1 MNSHASGSLPR
12 SRAMHWSPRAIAACT
27 GGTLQTGWTPDSPD
41 DRILTGVST
50 DSRSIQPGELF
61 VAITAERD
69 GHDFIGSAVQSG
81 ATGLVVDRSRVP
93 ELESL
98 AGGARSIAV
107 VAVADTATAL
117 LDIGEAARRRL
128 DIPVIGITGSV
139 GKTST
144 KDLAAAALAARFETV
159 SSEKSFNN
167 ELGVPLTLAN
177 APEWAEVAVI
187 EMGSRGPGHIA
198 KLCRVALPTIGVV
211 TAVAAAHTEAFG
223 GLDQVAAA
231 KAELVEAVPDKGTV
245 VLNADDHR
253 VLAMARRTRAEV
265 LTYSV
270 LSPPPVHADIVA
282 EGIAVDDRLRPS
294 FSVRTP
300 WGAAAVRLEARGV
313 HQVGNALAA
322 LTVAL
327 RCGVDLGAA
336 TAALAGAGLS
346 PWRMEL
352 RRTPSGA
359 FVLNDAYNAN
369 PASMAAALHALADL
383 EARRRSAVLGLMA
396 ELGDDSDSQHLAVAE
411 EASRLGIELIPFATE
426 AYGIKAVAGIEEALE
441 RMGPLSSGDAVLVKG
456 SRVAGLER
464 LAARLTDPH

>member
-1 MNSHASGSLPR
+1 
-12 SRAMHWSPRAIAACT
+12 MHWSPRAIAACT
-27 GGTLQTGWTPDSPD
+27 GGTLQTGSTPGSPD

-50 DSRSIQPGELF
+50 DTRSIQPGELF
-61 VAITAERD
+61 VAIAAERN
-69 GHDFIGSAVQSG
+69 GHEFIASAVEGG
-81 ATGLVVDRSRVP
+81 AAGLVVDRSRIA
-93 ELESL
+93 ELGSL
-98 AGGARSIAV
+98 AGEACSVAVAV
-107 VAVADTATAL
+107 VAVADTAAAL
-117 LDIGEAARRRL
+117 LDIGAAARRRL
-128 DIPVIGITGSV
+128 EVPVIGITGSV

-144 KDLAAAALAARFETV
+144 KDLAAAALAVRFETV

-177 APEWAEVAVI
+177 APESTEVTVI

-198 KLCRVALPTIGVV
+198 KLCRVALPTIAVV

-231 KAELVEAVPDKGTV
+231 KAELVEAVPEEGTV
-245 VLNADDHR
+245 VLNADDRR
-253 VLAMARRTRAEV
+253 VLAMAQHTRAEV
-265 LTYSV
+265 LTYSA
-270 LSPPPVHADIVA
+270 LSPSSYPADVVARGIV
-282 EGIAVDDRLRPS
+282 VDDQLRPS

-300 WGAAAVRLEARGV
+300 WGSAAVRLEARGA

-327 RCGVDLGAA
+327 RCGVDLDAA
-336 TAALAGAGLS
+336 AAALAEAPLS

-352 RRTPSGA
+352 LRTPSGA

-383 EARRRSAVLGLMA
+383 EARRRRAVLGLMA
-396 ELGDDSDSQHLAVAE
+396 ELGSDSESQHLAIAE
-411 EASRLGIELIPFATE
+411 LASQLGVELIPFATD
-426 AYGIKAVAGIEEALE
+426 AYGIQPVAGIDEAL
-441 RMGPLSSGDAVLVKG
+441 RRVGPLSSGDAVLVKA

-464 LAARLTDPH
+464 LAARLADSH

>member
-1 MNSHASGSLPR
+1 
-12 SRAMHWSPRAIAACT
+12 MHWSPRAVAACT
-27 GGTLQTGWTPDSPD
+27 GGTLQTGWAPRSPD

-50 DSRSIQPGELF
+50 DSRSVQSGELF
-61 VAITAERD
+61 VAIRAERD
-69 GHDFIGSAVQSG
+69 GHDFIGAAVERG
-81 ATGLVVDRSRVP
+81 AAGLVVERSRIP
-93 ELESL
+93 ELGL
-98 AGGARSIAV
+98 LVGDARSVAV
-107 VAVADTATAL
+107 VAVADTGAAL
-117 LDIGEAARRRL
+117 LDIGAAARRRM
-128 DIPVIGITGSV
+128 DVPVIGITGSV

-144 KDLAAAALAARFETV
+144 KDLAAATLAARFETV

-167 ELGVPLTLAN
+167 EIGVPLTLAN
-177 APEWAEVAVI
+177 APESTEVAVI

-198 KLCRVALPTIGVV
+198 KLCRVAFPTVGVV

-231 KAELVEAVPDKGTV
+231 KAELVEAVTEKGTV

-270 LSPPPVHADIVA
+270 LSPPSDHADIVA
-282 EGIAVDDRLRPS
+282 EGIAVDDQLRPS

-300 WGAAAVRLEARGV
+300 WGAAVVRLEARGA
-313 HQVGNALAA
+313 HQVANALAA

-327 RCGVDLGAA
+327 RCGVDLDAA
-336 TAALAGAGLS
+336 TAALAGAALS

-352 RRTPSGA
+352 RRTRTGA

-383 EARRRSAVLGLMA
+383 EAPRRSAVLGLMA
-396 ELGDDSDSQHLAVAE
+396 ELGDDSESQHLAIAE
-411 EASRLGIELIPFATE
+411 LASQLGIELIPFATD
-426 AYGIKAVAGIEEALE
+426 AYGIEPAAGIEEAL
-441 RMGPLSSGDAVLVKG
+441 RRVGPLSSGDAVLVKA